1 MRAESNRAVLM
12 FALLLMP
19 MFLAFAPLEAEAT
32 SARVGT
38 PDLEVVSLTI
48 SSGGSID
55 SGSGI
60 VLAPGS
66 HVVSVTV
73 RNVGTA
79 AAGGTVVL
87 TNGSTASPNNLIDS
101 LILSA
106 VQPGDSSSALLFNW
120 NAQLGVS
127 QRLKAVVNSDGDPNS
142 LNDQGTLDFS
152 VSNFQSG
159 EVSSHDTPEPSPGDS
174 DVRFSDT
181 TLTIQSSVRNI
192 GVIPV
197 TATMR
202 VTLTNFSDGSDTHEY
217 HSAGISLNP
226 GTLTSIS
233 QASGIQIDVDV
244 SSFDGAWI
252 MDVDALFNGTGS
264 DDVVSV
270 VAARNITFSPYNAL
284 LSAPADRSTQP
295 GDTTQLTFVI
305 RNIGNAADSFDIGL
319 TSSSGWAD
327 LTQDGGTTPVVN
339 SNGMLSVVVPVS
351 VPEDA
356 SRSAVEQVDLQLTS
370 TEAAYTLSASGKV
383 MAGDLY
389 RAVLEAPHMDTTGVV
404 WLDGSGGIGGVII
417 ISPGTN
423 HFDSSGVEVAPTISF
438 NGGDGAGAAA
448 TAVMAGDGSVAS
460 VSIDNAGTGYTIAP
474 DITFTPGADAVH
486 FTPIIPGSSAAVTFT
501 IHNTGNVPS
510 SFVLESG
517 FSSTA
522 NGWEVGLSATETDI
536 IPVGESRTVSALVTS
551 PSLQNPLDPSSRL
564 RDGETLG
571 LWLEA
576 SPSVGGISTTV
587 SEQLSVQPTI
597 IVDPGL
603 ELLHIELNEQQVLAA
618 LGSTGIE
625 LFVDMEVEVVHNLV
639 NGPNDAVGVAI
650 SVGTMS
656 FTPLS
661 SGGANEAARWDAS
674 TSINSTTLALGE
686 TESASLGILGPSDL
700 LPLAGTLSIPIIA
713 SPTISVA
720 QEAANVN
727 AASVT
732 RTVTVEI
739 PRITS
744 AELEDVN
751 ELKLVP
757 GNESVFA
764 LNITNTGNDIS
775 SYLISLQPGYPVEWD
790 VGIGSGATSLQINDI
805 KPEML
810 THPTITG
817 DEIESFDIN
826 VTIPSNSP
834 AGVSHSLTLVVM
846 DVATGDLLTTSEVM
860 FITEEKVSVN
870 LSVEEIKLDVGL
882 SDTPPFAR
890 VYIENT
896 GNVLTTYGLW
906 LDISESGD
914 VAFFIDGSDDITIG
928 AGYSASVKIRVTPA
942 SDASSDYYHY
952 ARLHVTTP
960 TGENQSVLVNVSINA
975 SKGIRITI
983 PAAPDVIPGEN
994 LTLTVN
1000 LNNTGNLFQNFTLI
1014 ESNSASWTTVLEET
1028 EFSLAQGDEMNVTLT
1043 IVAPPLDAS
1052 GGLDDGASHTLY
1064 LTAQDVVSEE
1074 VVGTANAELTVAAI
1088 FVMEFRDWD
1097 SEAYFDRFGTWE
1109 YNSEVMNTGNKD
1121 VTVELIYSIVRPGGA
1136 GVQQAWELDIG
1147 APSTL
1152 NLPVG
1157 VWVPFNLRITAVDLE
1172 PDLLLAGELIV
1183 EVRPLDADV
1192 TGSSLMSSNLQMSRM
1207 FSDGEASA
1215 FQPPSDG
1222 VGTVTQF
1229 IEWSHI
1235 PLSSEGMGIYEIE
1248 LCEVQR
1254 LINSTPL
1261 TDPGFDDWTFTLK
1274 VGVDS
1279 YPLDMSPECGSS
1291 GSGTGII
1298 LPGAMPWVEQS
1309 IQVMIGTPVHPYLVA
1324 DDGWNMTFRLYNSDE
1339 HENHTVY
1346 TEATFGFKI
1355 INTANPGLSNLRLSS
1370 GESVIEDTEV
1380 TILVDLINS
1389 GTASAVGVEV
1399 TLSCDQGVSVV
1410 GDETQQILLLPPQ
1423 EEMTLE
1429 WDVALQRLD
1438 WWEHS
1443 ADITCSAY
1451 VDAQLASGN
1460 ELEDDSIEYESA
1472 VVSWSPHSAITVI
1485 GFALFLIL
1493 TGILIRLGGQSE
1505 KFLQGA
1511 AFTGAL
1517 TSGLAF
1523 HMGALFEGSF
1533 SMWFSFTWLVLGALW
1548 ILWIAWRSGE
1558 EFQLVHEDYQRAK
1571 QGQTTIYTDHFSA
1584 LKDSRRQ
1591 LTRILSVPVLGT
1603 MILILGFPP
1612 RLNPDPINISMLA
1625 VYLGIVIG
1633 GVWFIIRAAEATYG
1647 SIYSKMIEIGARSD
1661 RLQEELGDPA
1671 RLLTELARTGLDLT
1685 SILNEEPAE
1694 GGGD

>member
-1 MRAESNRAVLM
+1 MRAENNRALLM

-19 MFLAFAPLEAEAT
+19 MFLVFAPLEAEAT

-38 PDLEVVSLTI
+38 PDLEVVSVTI

-66 HVVSVTV
+66 HIVSVVV
-73 RNVGTA
+73 RNLGTA

-87 TNGSTASPNNLIDS
+87 TNGSTAAPNDLIDS
-101 LILSA
+101 IILSA
-106 VQPGDSSSALLFNW
+106 VQPGESSSALLFNW
-120 NAQLGVS
+120 NAQKGVS
-127 QRLKAVVNSDGDPNS
+127 QRLKATVNAEGDPNS

-152 VSNFQSG
+152 VSDFQRG
-159 EVSSHDTPEPSPGDS
+159 EVSSHDTPEPLPGDP
-174 DVRFSDT
+174 DVRFSESS
-181 TLTIQSSVRNI
+181 LSILSSVRNI
-192 GVIPV
+192 GVIPLL
-197 TATMR
+197 ATMR
-202 VTLTNFSDGSDTHEY
+202 VTLTNASDGSQSFVF
-217 HSAGISLNP
+217 HSVGISLNP

-233 QASGIQIDVDV
+233 QSSGIQIDVDV
-244 SSFDGAWI
+244 SGFDGDWI

-270 VAARNITFSPYNAL
+270 VATGAITFSPYNAL
-284 LSAPADRSTQP
+284 LSAPTDRSTQP
-295 GDTTQLTFVI
+295 GVTTQLTFVI
-305 RNIGNAADSFDIGL
+305 RNIGNAADSFTIGL

-327 LTQDGGTTPVVN
+327 TSQDGDTTLVVN
-339 SNGMLSVVVPVS
+339 SNGMLSVVVSVS

-356 SRSAVEQVDLQLTS
+356 SRSAVEQVDLLLTS
-370 TEAAYTLSASGKV
+370 TEAAYTLSASAKV
-383 MAGDLY
+383 MAGDFY
-389 RAVLEAPHMDTTGVV
+389 RAALEAPHMDATGVV
-404 WLDGSGGIGGVII
+404 WLDGTGGIGGIVIT
-417 ISPGTN
+417 SPGTN
-423 HFDSSGVEVAPTISF
+423 YFDSFEVEVAPTVFF
-438 NGGDGAGAAA
+438 NGGDGSGAVA

-460 VSIDNAGTGYTIAP
+460 VTIDDAGTGYTLAP
-474 DITFTPGADAVH
+474 DVIFNPGAAAVH
-486 FTPIIPGSSAAVTFT
+486 HTPIIPGYSAQVSFSV
-501 IHNTGNVPS
+501 HNTGNVPS
-510 SFVLESG
+510 SFNLESG

-536 IPVGESRTVSALVTS
+536 IPVGESRMVSALVTS

-564 RDGETLG
+564 RDGETLE

-576 SPSVGGISTTV
+576 SPAGGVSTTV
-587 SEQLSVQPTI
+587 TEQLSVQPTI

-603 ELLHIELNEQQVLAA
+603 ELIHIELTEEQVIAA
-618 LGSTGIE
+618 LGSTGVEQFI
-625 LFVDMEVEVVHNLV
+625 DMEVEVVHNLV

-650 SVGTMS
+650 SVGAITFS
-656 FTPLS
+656 PLS
-661 SGGANEAARWDAS
+661 SGGSLEATRWDAS

-686 TESASLGILGPSDL
+686 TESASLGILGPSDM

-720 QEAANVN
+720 QAAANVN

-732 RTVTVEI
+732 RTVTIDI

-744 AELEDVN
+744 AEVEDVN

-757 GNESVFA
+757 GNESVFD

-775 SYLISLQPGYPVEWD
+775 SYLISLQSGYPAEWD
-790 VGIGSGATSLQINDI
+790 VGIGSGATSLQISDV
-805 KPEML
+805 KPKMF

-817 DEIESFDIN
+817 DETASFEVN

-834 AGVSHSLTLVVM
+834 AGVSNSITLVVM
-846 DVATGDLLTTSEVM
+846 DVTTGNLLTTSEIF
-860 FITEEKVSVN
+860 FITEEKVSAN
-870 LSVEEIKLDVGL
+870 LSVEEIKLDVAL
-882 SDTPPFAR
+882 ADAPPFAR

-896 GNVLTTYGLW
+896 GNVLTSYGLW

-914 VAFFIDGSDDITIG
+914 VAFFIDGSDEITIG

-942 SDASSDYYHY
+942 SDASSDYHHY

-960 TGENQSVLVNVSINA
+960 TGVNESVLVNVSINA
-975 SKGIRITI
+975 SRGIMITI
-983 PAAPDVIPGEN
+983 PPAPDIVPGEN
-994 LTLTVN
+994 LTLTVT

-1014 ESNSASWTTVLEET
+1014 ESNSASWTSVLEET
-1028 EFSLAQGDEMNVTLT
+1028 EFSLAQGEEVNFTLT

-1052 GGLDDGASHTLY
+1052 GGMDDGASHTLT
-1064 LTAQDVVSEE
+1064 LTAQDVVSAE
-1074 VVGTANAELTVAAI
+1074 VVGTASTDLTVAAV
-1088 FVMEFRDWD
+1088 FMMEFRDWD
-1097 SEAYFDRFGTWE
+1097 DDAYFNRFGSWE

-1121 VTVELIYSIVRPGGA
+1121 VTVELIYSIIRPGGA

-1157 VWVPFNLRITAVDLE
+1157 VWVPFNLRISAVDLE
-1172 PDLLLAGELIV
+1172 PDILLAGELIV
-1183 EVRPLDADV
+1183 EVRPLAADV
-1192 TGSSLMSSNLQMSRM
+1192 TGSSVMSSNLHMSRM

-1215 FQPPSDG
+1215 FQPLSDG
-1222 VGTVTQF
+1222 TGTVTQF

-1235 PLSSEGMGIYEIE
+1235 PLSSEGMGVYEIE
-1248 LCEVQR
+1248 LCDIQR

-1261 TDPGFDDWTFTLK
+1261 TDPGFDEWTFALRI
-1274 VGVDS
+1274 GAES
-1279 YPLDMSPECGSS
+1279 YPLDMSPECGTS
-1291 GSGTGII
+1291 GAGTEII
-1298 LPGAMPWVEQS
+1298 LPGAMPWVDQS
-1309 IQVMIGTPVHPYLVA
+1309 IQVVIGTPVHPYLVA
-1324 DDGWNMTFRLYNSDE
+1324 DDGWNLTFRLYNSEE
-1339 HENHTVY
+1339 HQNHTEY

-1355 INTANPGLSNLRLSS
+1355 INTANPSLSNLRLSS
-1370 GESVIEDTEV
+1370 GESVEEDTEV
-1380 TILVDLINS
+1380 TILVDLFNT

-1410 GDETQQILLLPPQ
+1410 GDETQQIMLLPPQ

-1429 WDVALQRLD
+1429 WDVSLQRLD
-1438 WWEHS
+1438 WWQHS
-1443 ADITCSAY
+1443 ADITCDVS
-1451 VDAQLASGN
+1451 VDALLASGN
-1460 ELEDDSIEYESA
+1460 EVEDDSLEYNSE
-1472 VVSWSPHSAITVI
+1472 VVSWAPPSALTVI
-1485 GFALFLIL
+1485 GFALLLIL

-1517 TSGLAF
+1517 TAGLAF

-1533 SMWFSFTWLVLGALW
+1533 STWFSFGWLMLGAVW

-1571 QGQTTIYTDHFSA
+1571 QGQSTIYTDHFAA

-1612 RLNPDPINISMLA
+1612 RLNPDPINIAMLA
-1625 VYLGIVIG
+1625 AYLVIVIG
-1633 GVWFIIRAAEATYG
+1633 GVWLIIRTAEATYG

-1685 SILNEEPAE
+1685 SVLNEEPND
-1694 GGGD
+1694 GVGD